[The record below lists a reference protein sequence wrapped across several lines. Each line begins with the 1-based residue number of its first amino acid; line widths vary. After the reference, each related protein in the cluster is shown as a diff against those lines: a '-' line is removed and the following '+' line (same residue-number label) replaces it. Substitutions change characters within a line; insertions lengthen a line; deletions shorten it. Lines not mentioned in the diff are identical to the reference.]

1 MSGPVGAVDASPTD
15 AQASAV
21 KPACVE
27 ITPSR
32 EAVVGA
38 MRVRRALPRIGRR
51 TVGAWCFA
59 DHMGPELVTE
69 TRGLDIGP
77 HPHTGLQTVTW
88 LVAGEVLHRDSLVP
102 AAAARTRRVGVG
114 HGAARAHRPAH
125 RIGPARPAYLDGLIM
140 TVQAPEELS
149 RCRSGR
155 GRRLSDRGRG
165 AHQRCRTRLG
175 PDGPGRLAWRRT
187 GRQGSHSL
195 SSSSACLVR
204 GAVDTCS
211 CWNRNRSAVLSLTDS
226 VWLPAANTTISCWS
240 TSGST

>member
-1 MSGPVGAVDASPTD
+1 MPRRARSSRPVWRSPPAAIRSSGPCGCAGPCPASAGGPSGRGASPTIW
-15 AQASAV
+15 ARSWSPRHGAWTSAPTPT
-21 KPACVE
+21 PAC
-27 ITPSR
+27 
-32 EAVVGA
+32 
-38 MRVRRALPRIGRR
+38 RRSPGWSPA
-51 TVGAWCFA
+51 
-59 DHMGPELVTE
+59 
-69 TRGLDIGP
+69 
-77 HPHTGLQTVTW
+77 
-88 LVAGEVLHRDSLVP
+88 EVLHRDSLVP

-125 RIGPARPAYLDGLIM
+125 RIGPARPVYLDGLIM

-165 AHQRCRTRLG
+165 AHQRCPTRLG

-187 GRQGSHSL
+187 GRQRSHSL

-204 GAVDTCS
+204 GAVVTCS

-240 TSGST
+240 TSGSR

>member
-1 MSGPVGAVDASPTD
+1 LLERE
-15 AQASAV
+15 
-21 KPACVE
+21 PAA
-27 ITPSR
+27 T
-32 EAVVGA
+32 A
-38 MRVRRALPRIGRR
+38 ALLDRLQDEVQNVIADIGCLVCQLRP
-51 TVGAWCFA
+51 
-59 DHMGPELVTE
+59 PELDELGLVTALRE
-69 TRGLDIGP
+69 
-77 HPHTGLQTVTW
+77 HTDRLTG
-88 LVAGEVLHRDSLVP
+88 
-102 AAAARTRRVGVG
+102 
-114 HGAARAHRPAH
+114 
-125 RIGPARPAYLDGLIM
+125 IGPARPVYLDGLIV

-165 AHQRCRTRLG
+165 AHQRCPTRLG

-187 GRQGSHSL
+187 GRQRSHSL

-204 GAVDTCS
+204 GAVVTCS

>member
-1 MSGPVGAVDASPTD
+1 MTRPTGGQALGQRRGVLEHPRHHGRGSASPWV
-15 AQASAV
+15 ASWLQLGGPRHLV
-21 KPACVE
+21 EREPAGTAARLDRLQDEVQNV
-27 ITPSR
+27 I
-32 EAVVGA
+32 ADI
-38 MRVRRALPRIGRR
+38 RR
-51 TVGAWCFA
+51 
-59 DHMGPELVTE
+59 
-69 TRGLDIGP
+69 
-77 HPHTGLQTVTW
+77 
-88 LVAGEVLHRDSLVP
+88 LVP

-125 RIGPARPAYLDGLIM
+125 RIGPARPVYLDGLIM
-140 TVQAPEELS
+140 TVQAPQELS

-155 GRRLSDRGRG
+155 GRRLSDRSRG
-165 AHQRCRTRLG
+165 AHQRCPTRMG

-187 GRQGSHSL
+187 GRQDSHSL

-204 GAVDTCS
+204 GAVVTCS